1 MNLKEIKA
9 TLNAEK
15 PFLREKYKVAEIG
28 VFGSFVRNEQRE
40 GSDIDILVDFD
51 GKIDFFDIL
60 DLEEYLV
67 GIFGRKV
74 DLVTRKSL
82 KPYIGQRILAEVETI

>member
-1 MNLKEIKA
+1 MNLKEIKKI
-9 TLNAEK
+9 LNAQK
-15 PFLREKYKVAEIG
+15 PFLHEKYKVAEIG

-40 GSDIDILVDFD
+40 DSDVDILVDFH
-51 GKIDFFDIL
+51 GKIDLFDLL

-67 GIFGRKV
+67 ALFGRKV

-82 KPYIGQRILAEVETI
+82 KPYIGKHILAEVETI

>member
-1 MNLKEIKA
+1 MNLIDIKKI
-9 TLNAEK
+9 LNTQK

-28 VFGSFVRNEQRE
+28 VFGSFVRNEQRPD
-40 GSDIDILVDFD
+40 SDVDILVDFE
-51 GKIDFFDIL
+51 GKIDLFDLL

-67 GIFGRKV
+67 ELFGRKV
-74 DLVTRKSL
+74 DLVTRKTL